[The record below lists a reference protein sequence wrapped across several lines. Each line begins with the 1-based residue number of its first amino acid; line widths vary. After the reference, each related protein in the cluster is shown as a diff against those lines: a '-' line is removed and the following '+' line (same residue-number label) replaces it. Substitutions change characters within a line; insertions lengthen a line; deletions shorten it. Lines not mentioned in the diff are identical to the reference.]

1 VNHQGDRMKGLQRVC
16 RRAYGDQEAQG
27 LASDAGDEL
36 PTRALDPSPMGVWH
50 WVRDG
55 PKPSCLL

>member
-16 RRAYGDQEAQG
+16 GPAYGDQDQE
-27 LASDAGDEL
+27 LASDVGDEL
-36 PTRALDPSPMGVWH
+36 STGALDPSPMGVWH